1 MAGSDTQ
8 DDDRRRDVERTGG
21 RQVSLGRIAG
31 IPVHVSPSW
40 FLVAAVITVGFAGIV
55 ERFLPDIG
63 TGKYVVSFLFAVLL
77 YASVLIHELSHA
89 LTARRVGLRVHGIT
103 LHFIGGHT
111 EFDRSAPTPRRDI
124 IVSAAGP
131 LASLLI
137 AGIGFGASILVD
149 HPIGEFL
156 LIELAIANGLV
167 GAFNLLPALPLDGG
181 HILRAIVWAITGDE
195 NKGTVIAARC
205 GQLLAGIVLVLPF
218 VVSGGRPTII
228 GMIWGVLVA
237 ALLWSGARQALMVGR
252 VRARLPDVDTATL
265 TRRAA
270 PIAPDVPVSEAL
282 ALTAREQVHALV
294 VVDPNGRPTAV
305 VSEAAIAAVPEERR
319 PWVVV
324 AEVSRRLRPGMTI
337 PLGLSGE
344 ELVVA
349 MRSTPATEYLV
360 VDDAGAIHGVL
371 AAADVDATLAGL
383 APGRPS
389 GAT

>member
-8 DDDRRRDVERTGG
+8 DDDRRRDAERTGR

-131 LASLLI
+131 VASLLI
-137 AGIGFGASILVD
+137 AGIGFGASILVE
-149 HPIGEFL
+149 HPVGEFL

-181 HILRAIVWAITGDE
+181 HILRAIVWAVTGDE

-205 GQLLAGIVLVLPF
+205 GQVLAGIVLVVPF

-305 VSEAAIAAVPEERR
+305 VSEAAIAAVPEDRR

-324 AEVSRRLRPGMTI
+324 AEVSRRLGPGMII

-383 APGRPS
+383 APGRHS

>member
-63 TGKYVVSFLFAVLL
+63 IGKYVVSFLFAVLL

-149 HPIGEFL
+149 HPVGEFL